1 MADPCAIC
9 SNRKCANSLLAVWW
23 DACVDSKFTLFP
35 QMRSPRMTRK
45 RFEGIL
51 KALRFQR
58 NLLDAVCKAAIRDYG
73 SYGNAYKYSTA
84 KAMHERATLRSMEM
98 ED

>member
-1 MADPCAIC
+1 MNNPCKNC
-9 SNRKCANSLLAVWW
+9 SNRECAIGPLAKWW
-23 DACVDSKFTLFP
+23 DVCVDSKFTLFP
-35 QMRSPRMTRK
+35 QMQSNHMSRK

-51 KALRFQR
+51 KALRFPR
-58 NLLDAVCKAAIRDYG
+58 NMLGAACRAAIRDYG
-73 SYGNAYKYSTA
+73 SYGNAYKYSTT